1 MELLHRMS
9 TLVNKLAKT
18 KKELA
23 PIPHHR
29 WKVKLLHKR
38 RTCPRKKVFSM
49 VYYATSDKSFFG
61 WVRNVSGSGV
71 FIGTGEPLFPRTDVT
86 LVFTMSGNGVPIKTN
101 GKVMWTGKNGMGLKF
116 EAVDELTRGKIKSA
130 LSQM

>member
-1 MELLHRMS
+1 M
-9 TLVNKLAKT
+9 

-29 WKVKLLHKR
+29 WKVKFFYKR
-38 RTCPRKKVFSM
+38 RAYPRKKVFGM

-61 WVRNVSGSGV
+61 WVYNVSEGGV
-71 FIGTGEPLFPRTDVT
+71 FIGTGEPLSPRTDVT
-86 LVFTMSGNGVPIKTN
+86 LAFTMPESDIPIETK
-101 GKVMWTGKNGMGLKF
+101 GEVMWTGQSGMGLKF
-116 EAVDELTRGKIKSA
+116 KELNESTKGKIKSV